1 MVGVSF
7 ACSLP
12 VVIIGAAAL
21 NVPAAV
27 MLVFLSGFLGLGS
40 YAGFNVVSAGVYP
53 VRVRSAGVGWALSV
67 GKAGAAADPLAA
79 CTALALK
86 IPPEIIARHSRVE
99 GKRLLVRVDFGCRD
113 IIKKNIQQ

>member
-67 GKAGAAADPLAA
+67 GKAGAAAGPLEAR
-79 CTALALK
+79 TALALT
-86 IPPEIIARHSRVE
+86 IPLASIHVIAASA
-99 GKRLLVRVDFGCRD
+99 RLLSGLPDRNSVGDG
-113 IIKKNIQQ
+113 N